1 MANVTKRTETAPM
14 PRGAGQQIV
23 QRLRKELYS
32 ALHLLDKKDRP
43 LDILLAEQIERDPAT
58 TLNKLSFMLPRDVNL
73 TGDAS
78 EFAQALGDV
87 AARIAEQN
95 AILKHAPLQEAS
107 EDAHFIDIT
116 PENLDDDQKLT
127 EKSSKSG

>member
-1 MANVTKRTETAPM
+1 MPNTTKKTESAPM
-14 PRGAGQQIV
+14 PRGAGQQVV

-43 LDILLAEQIERDPAT
+43 LDRLLADQIERDPAT
-58 TLNKLSFMLPRDVNL
+58 TLNKLSFMLPKDVNL

-95 AILKHAPLQEAS
+95 AILRHAPLQEAS
-107 EDAHFIDIT
+107 DDAQIIDIT
-116 PENLDDDQKLT
+116 PENSDDDQKLT
-127 EKSSKSG
+127 EKASKK

>member
-1 MANVTKRTETAPM
+1 M
-14 PRGAGQQIV
+14 PRGAGQQVV

-43 LDILLAEQIERDPAT
+43 LDRLLADQIERDPAT
-58 TLNKLSFMLPRDVNL
+58 TLNKLSFMLPKDVNL

-87 AARIAEQN
+87 AARIAEQS

-107 EDAHFIDIT
+107 DDAQIIDIT
-116 PENLDDDQKLT
+116 PENPDDEQKLPV
-127 EKSSKSG
+127 KSSKK

>member
-1 MANVTKRTETAPM
+1 MANITKKTETAPM
-14 PRGAGQQIV
+14 PRGAGQQVV

-43 LDILLAEQIERDPAT
+43 LDRLLADQIERDPAT
-58 TLNKLSFMLPRDVNL
+58 TLNKLSFMLPKDVNL

-95 AILKHAPLQEAS
+95 AILRHAPLQEAS
-107 EDAHFIDIT
+107 DDAQIIDIT
-116 PENLDDDQKLT
+116 PENPEQSADLT
-127 EKSSKSG
+127 GKASKK